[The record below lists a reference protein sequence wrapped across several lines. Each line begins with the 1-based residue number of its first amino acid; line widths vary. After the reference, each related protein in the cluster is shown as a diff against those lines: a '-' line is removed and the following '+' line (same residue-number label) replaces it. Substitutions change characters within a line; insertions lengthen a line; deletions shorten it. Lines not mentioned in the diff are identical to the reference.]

1 MTIYEAYDK
10 ATELGFKVQAGS
22 FSKANSLEDVF
33 FNLYYDE
40 HRFGTLLLKNH
51 KHRIHSHYWKKQD
64 DPIYKVKVEEWEKGL
79 SDYIILL
86 KEKIIN
92 KKLKELNK
100 DFQ

>member
-10 ATELGFKVQAGS
+10 AVELGFDVKAGS
-22 FSKANSLEDVF
+22 FSNAHSLEDVF

-64 DPIYKVKVEEWEKGL
+64 DPISKVTVEEWEKGL
-79 SDYIILL
+79 RDYLILIKERIIQ
-86 KEKIIN
+86 
-92 KKLKELNK
+92 KKVKELNK
-100 DFQ
+100 DF